1 MYVVV
6 RARVLQLGAEL
17 AMLSDFMENYLFQE
31 NHTVG
36 SNKLRLKA
44 TVDIVLSDHIIKEL
58 YAQSLTF
65 LDIFI

>member
-36 SNKLRLKA
+36 SNKLRLKG
-44 TVDIVLSDHIIKEL
+44 TVDIVLSYHAIKEL
-58 YAQSLTF
+58 YAKSLTV
-65 LDIFI
+65 LDTFI